1 MNICLELDSI
11 SRVSSLSLRLEAQFT
26 ATVEH
31 AIYMKTR
38 LPRAK
43 SRREIFVSVI
53 GMTFVF
59 AMAGFATGL
68 SAAVPTQ
75 ADATHD
81 SVIYL
86 DQGWSQTDRATY
98 YQISQGSKVISYDI
112 FLNLEVADSQDLFR
126 SDANS
131 DRYGLT
137 PQVANPKT
145 NPDAL
150 PIGLSKTEVTEGR
163 WKGVSVGLNCAAC
176 HNTQLT
182 YQGKQIRIDGGVAN
196 NFDLMAYIYALDD
209 ALQATLTDRAKF
221 DRLAA
226 RVGASSPEANS
237 ELRKR
242 FESEAAIVH
251 VYRTRTL
258 VTPAPWGPARL
269 DAIALIVNRLTSV
282 QPGIPENWS
291 TPLAPTKPPFLW
303 NAPQGSWTQWRG
315 VQQDP
320 INRNLTE
327 TMGVF
332 MPMDLRSKTPEEGLF
347 DSNAALLNLVKIEG
361 LLSHLAPPQ
370 WPEDVL
376 GKIDREKAQE
386 GKALFAAN
394 CASCHNSYP
403 YTWTQANKYGKR
415 FIQVGLIPESYVGTD
430 PGQFEDLR
438 PYAIT
443 GQLAPYLPLSFK
455 NEPLVPTGLLYE
467 VLQKE
472 ILAKALAQ
480 VKLTEAE
487 TVEIHGYR
495 EFPLPPPPV
504 GVYKAAPRDG
514 VWATPPFLHNGSVP
528 NLYEMLIPA
537 KERTKKFYIGREFD
551 PVKVG
556 LDTTGKSGAYL
567 MDTSLRGNSNAG
579 HSFEDGPRGN
589 GVIGPL
595 LTEEERWAIVEY
607 LKSIPEEAGRVT
619 PFGGPP
625 DAQTGH
631 GAWIDR

>member
-1 MNICLELDSI
+1 M
-11 SRVSSLSLRLEAQFT
+11 
-26 ATVEH
+26 
-31 AIYMKTR
+31 
-38 LPRAK
+38 
-43 SRREIFVSVI
+43 
-53 GMTFVF
+53 
-59 AMAGFATGL
+59 
-68 SAAVPTQ
+68 
-75 ADATHD
+75 
-81 SVIYL
+81 
-86 DQGWSQTDRATY
+86 
-98 YQISQGSKVISYDI
+98 
-112 FLNLEVADSQDLFR
+112 
-126 SDANS
+126 
-131 DRYGLT
+131 
-137 PQVANPKT
+137 
-145 NPDAL
+145 
-150 PIGLSKTEVTEGR
+150 
-163 WKGVSVGLNCAAC
+163 
-176 HNTQLT
+176 
-182 YQGKQIRIDGGVAN
+182 
-196 NFDLMAYIYALDD
+196 
-209 ALQATLTDRAKF
+209 
-221 DRLAA
+221 
-226 RVGASSPEANS
+226 
-237 ELRKR
+237 
-242 FESEAAIVH
+242 H

-282 QPGIPENWS
+282 QTDIPENWS

-303 NAPQGSWTQWRG
+303 NAPQGTWTQWRG

-320 INRNLTE
+320 IKRNLTE

-361 LLSHLAPPQ
+361 LLNHLAPPQ

-376 GKIDREKAQE
+376 GKIDRKKAQK

-403 YTWTQANKYGKR
+403 YTWTQPNKYGKR
-415 FIQVGLIPESYVGTD
+415 FLQVGLIPESYVGTD

-455 NEPLVPTGLLYE
+455 NKTLVPTGLLYE
-467 VLQKE
+467 VLQEE

-487 TVEIHGYR
+487 TVMVHGYR
-495 EFPLPPPPV
+495 EFPLPPPSREFI
-504 GVYKAAPRDG
+504 YKAAPRDG
-514 VWATPPFLHNGSVP
+514 VWATPPFMHNGSVP

-595 LTEEERWAIVEY
+595 LTEEQRWAIVEY

-625 DAQTGH
+625 NAQTGH